1 MVKKTNTQIFSEKTK
16 KQSRMKLY
24 NELSINDMIEL
35 YGGAPS
41 TETSLAYDI
50 VWYVTTGVKWVVDLF

>member
-24 NELSINDMIEL
+24 NELSINEMIEL

-50 VWYVTTGVKWVVDLF
+50 VLYVTTGVKWVVDLF

>member
-1 MVKKTNTQIFSEKTK
+1 
-16 KQSRMKLY
+16 MKLY
-24 NELSINDMIEL
+24 NELSINEMIEL

-50 VWYVTTGVKWVVDLF
+50 VWYVTAGVKWVVDLF